1 MKAVERAHP
10 VVLACDTSTTVG
22 SVALVEGDRV
32 TAELVLQSPGSTSRR
47 LVGDIRDLLAAR
59 GLAPSDLDLLVAST
73 GPGSFTGVR
82 ITLAA
87 MKGLAFAL
95 DKPLVGVPSLDAL
108 ARPLLGRGAAILAAL
123 DARRSEVYAAGYAP
137 DGAPDGAPVVAPAAL
152 SPQAAAEALRDAC
165 PDLPILGVGEG
176 ILAYRD
182 VLVGIL
188 GDRLQIVAAPEH
200 SIRASVLVQIALER
214 HLAPT
219 DVAAIEPQYL
229 RRSEAEVKKTLAD
242 AERLQAGPA

>member
-1 MKAVERAHP
+1 MKAAERARP

-47 LVGDIRDLLAAR
+47 LVGDVRDLLAAR
-59 GLAPSDLDLLVAST
+59 GLAPSDLDLLVASV

-95 DKPLVGVPSLDAL
+95 GKPLVGVPSLDAL
-108 ARPLLGRGAAILAAL
+108 ARPALGRGVAILAAL

-137 DGAPDGAPVVAPAAL
+137 DGTPVFAPAAL
-152 SPQAAAEALRDAC
+152 APQDAAEALRDAF

-176 ILAYRD
+176 VLAYRG
-182 VLVGIL
+182 VLTAIL
-188 GDRLQIVAAPEH
+188 GSRLQIAAAPEH
-200 SIRASVLVQIALER
+200 SIRASVLAQIAQER

-219 DVAAIEPQYL
+219 DVAAIEPTYL
-229 RRSEAEVKKTLAD
+229 RRSEAEVKLALAD
-242 AERLQAGPA
+242 AERAHP

>member
-47 LVGDIRDLLAAR
+47 LVGDVRDLLAAR

-137 DGAPDGAPVVAPAAL
+137 DGTPVVAPAAL
-152 SPQAAAEALRDAC
+152 SPQAAAEALRVAC

-188 GDRLQIVAAPEH
+188 GDRLQIAAAPEH

>member
-47 LVGDIRDLLAAR
+47 LVGDVRDLLAAR

-137 DGAPDGAPVVAPAAL
+137 DGTPVVAPAAL

-188 GDRLQIVAAPEH
+188 GDRLQIAAAPEH

>member
-137 DGAPDGAPVVAPAAL
+137 DGTPVVAPAAL
-152 SPQAAAEALRDAC
+152 SPQAAAEALRVAC

-188 GDRLQIVAAPEH
+188 GDRLQIAAAPEH

>member
-1 MKAVERAHP
+1 MKAAERARP

-47 LVGDIRDLLAAR
+47 LVGDVRDLLAAR
-59 GLAPSDLDLLVAST
+59 GLAPSDLDLLVASV

-95 DKPLVGVPSLDAL
+95 GKPLVGVPSLDAL
-108 ARPLLGRGAAILAAL
+108 ARPLLGRGVAILAAL
-123 DARRSEVYAAGYAP
+123 DARRSEVYAAGYGP
-137 DGAPDGAPVVAPAAL
+137 DGTPVFAPAAL
-152 SPQAAAEALRDAC
+152 AAVDAAEALRNAF
-165 PDLPILGVGEG
+165 PDLPILAVGEG
-176 ILAYRD
+176 VLAYREILTD
-182 VLVGIL
+182 IL
-188 GDRLQIVAAPEH
+188 GSRLQIAAAPEH
-200 SIRASVLVQIALER
+200 SIRASVLVQIAQER

-219 DVAAIEPQYL
+219 DVAAIEPTYL
-229 RRSEAEVKKTLAD
+229 RRSEAEVKMALAD
-242 AERLQAGPA
+242 AERARRPTY